1 MDIEAALPDALAAV
15 QPTVGGGPFV
25 GLILGSGLG
34 AFADAVEDAARI
46 PFAAIPHFPP
56 ATVEG
61 HAGTLVAGTLE
72 GVRCLVLQGRV
83 HTYEGH
89 APVAV
94 GFPVRLLVRLGLR
107 ALIVTNAAGAVNPA
121 FRPGSLMLIDD
132 HINLLWRNP
141 LIGPVVPGEM
151 RFPDMSE
158 PYDTRLRALAER
170 TALKLGIPLERGVYC
185 AVTGPSYETAAEVR
199 MLRRLGADAV
209 GMSTVPEVIAA
220 RAAAVPALGL
230 SLITNLGTGLSP
242 TKLSHDEVVEA
253 GRAVQADLT
262 RLLRAIIREIGPAHA

>member
-1 MDIEAALPDALAAV
+1 MDIDAALPDALAAV

-83 HTYEGH
+83 HTYDAH

>member
-1 MDIEAALPDALAAV
+1 MDIDAALPDALAAV

>member
-1 MDIEAALPDALAAV
+1 MDIDAALPDALAAV

-94 GFPVRLLVRLGLR
+94 CFPVRLLVRLGLR